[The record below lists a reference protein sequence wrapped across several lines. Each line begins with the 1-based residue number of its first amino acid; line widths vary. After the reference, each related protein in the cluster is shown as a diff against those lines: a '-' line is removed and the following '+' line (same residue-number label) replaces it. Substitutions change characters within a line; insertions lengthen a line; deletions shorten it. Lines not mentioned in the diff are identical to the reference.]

1 MNSSIYKV
9 LALSLLLMLI
19 ENYTYAQGGHYWSEN
34 FGNKS
39 MLLSGTVNASVSDLG
54 AVYYNP
60 GRLGQI
66 ENPAFM
72 INAQVYEWETVKIED
87 GINEGVDLNQSKFG
101 GIPSLLA
108 GTFKLPF
115 AENHHFAYSFLT
127 RQQNN
132 MDFFVRVEDE
142 GDFVESMPGEE
153 IFNGTLRYRTKFT
166 EEWLGLTWS
175 YPINDKVSV
184 GLSNFISVVNKSNG
198 LYLNMNALGEQN
210 DVATLSMTREY
221 SYNNYGMIW
230 KAGLAYKISPV
241 NIGITITT
249 PRVNIYGNGSTLYE
263 NFMSGIDTTG
273 NGQTND
279 VFVYDLQKDLE
290 VSYRHPWA
298 IGLGIGIH
306 FKKAILH
313 ISAEWFDKVPRYTII
328 ETQPFVGQSTGDTLK
343 FTLVEELDQVINF
356 GFGLEY
362 YISEKVSLFASVATD
377 FSAVTSD
384 PYRFAE
390 FDNKVSNS
398 VVQAD
403 FLQFGGGVSIETKKV
418 DITVGVTYSG
428 ADEQFE
434 RPIDFP
440 SEGETAG
447 VFDSGETS
455 RIHIKQWRFIIGF
468 SFPFADKM
476 KKNLE

>member
-9 LALSLLLMLI
+9 LAVSLLLMLI
-19 ENYTYAQGGHYWSEN
+19 ENYTYAQGGHYWAEN

-66 ENPAFM
+66 ENPAFI

-101 GIPSLLA
+101 GVPSLLA

-127 RQQNN
+127 RQRNEV
-132 MDFFVRVEDE
+132 DFFVRVEDE
-142 GDFVESMPGEE
+142 GDIIESMPGNE
-153 IFNGTLRYRTKFT
+153 IFNGSLRYRTKFT

-175 YPINDKVSV
+175 YPLNDKLSI
-184 GLSNFISVVNKSNG
+184 GLSNFISVVSKSNG
-198 LYLNMNALGEQN
+198 LYLNMNTLGEEN
-210 DVATLSMTREY
+210 NVATLNMNREY
-221 SYNNYGMIW
+221 SYNNYGLIW
-230 KAGLAYKISPV
+230 KAGLAYKMSRLNFGV
-241 NIGITITT
+241 TITT
-249 PRVNIYGNGSTLYE
+249 PRINIYGKGSTLYE
-263 NFMSGIDTTG
+263 NFLSGVDTTG
-273 NGQTND
+273 NGQNDD

-290 VSYRHPWA
+290 VTYRHPWA
-298 IGLGIGIH
+298 VGMGIGVQ

-313 ISAEWFDKVPRYTII
+313 LSAEWFDKVPRYTII
-328 ETQPFVGQSTGDTLK
+328 ETEPFVGQSTGDTLK
-343 FTLVEELDQVINF
+343 FSLVEELNWVINF
-356 GFGLEY
+356 GLGLEY
-362 YISEKVSLFASVATD
+362 YLSEKVSLFASGATD
-377 FSAVTSD
+377 FSAVTSNTNS
-384 PYRFAE
+384 FAE
-390 FDNKVSNS
+390 FENQVSNS
-398 VVQAD
+398 VIEAD
-403 FLQFGGGVSIETKKV
+403 FLQFGGGISIETRKV
-418 DITVGVTYSG
+418 DITVGATYSG
-428 ADEQFE
+428 ADEQFD

-440 SEGETAG
+440 SAEDNIG

-455 RIHIKQWRFIIGF
+455 RIRMRQWKFIIGF

-476 KKNLE
+476 RNNLE